1 MVKLAHCL
9 RRADVV
15 VVEEKLMKR
24 HPHPGEIIR
33 DEYMR
38 LHDLTLEDL
47 ATLTEIALDRLIALI
62 AGRRRI
68 VSDTA
73 RSLAS
78 LFNTTPEYWLQ
89 LQRDYEDNRPAPR
102 RIIVVASSSARTRE
116 RQDPELRNAALKLVD
131 DGLSSEQAGD
141 RVGGIKKMTVAGW
154 RSARTKGCYDD
165 EGGDK

>member
-1 MVKLAHCL
+1 MQ
-9 RRADVV
+9 
-15 VVEEKLMKR
+15 R

-38 LHDLTLEDL
+38 THDLSVEDL
-47 ATLTEIALDRLIALI
+47 ATLMEITAERLTELL

-68 VSDTA
+68 VPETA
-73 RSLAS
+73 RSLAD
-78 LFNTTPEYWLQ
+78 LFNTTSEYWLQ

-102 RIIVVASSSARTRE
+102 RIVVSASSSARTRE

-141 RVGGIKKMTVAGW
+141 RVGGVKKMTVAGW

-165 EGGDK
+165 EGGDR